1 MTALHGGGEGGFDP
15 GFYADLFAAENRH
28 FWFRGR
34 NRVIEAAISRVV
46 ASLPGGYRVLEVGCG
61 GGNTTRMLQEL
72 CSPASVIGMDLFG
85 DGLRFA
91 RARGVTCVVQGDVN
105 NPPFRVPFELVGMF
119 DVLEHV
125 RDDVAALQ
133 HLQNLLREGGCLVL
147 TVPAHASLWSYFDEA
162 ACHCRRY
169 ECMDLEEKLRATG
182 YEVEYL
188 TEFMMFTYPLV
199 WLQRRWLGR
208 RMARVAGATET
219 VKGELQ
225 IHPLPNA
232 LLGGLQA
239 IETVFVKKRKRLP
252 FGTSILAIARKR
264 GSSCAPQG

>member
-1 MTALHGGGEGGFDP
+1 MSTCNADGEGGFDP
-15 GFYADLFAAENRH
+15 GFYADLFSAEDHH

-34 NRVIEAAISRVV
+34 NRVIKTVISRVV
-46 ASLPGGYRVLEVGCG
+46 ASLPAGYRVLEVGCG
-61 GGNTTRMLQEL
+61 GGNTMRVLQEL

-91 RARGVTCVVQGDVN
+91 RSRGVTCLVQGDVS

-133 HLQNLLREGGCLVL
+133 HLQSLLCEGGCLVL

-169 ECMDLEEKLRATG
+169 ECTDLEEKLRATG

-188 TEFMMFTYPLV
+188 TEFMMFSYPLV

-208 RMARVAGATET
+208 RTARINGTTHA
-219 VKGELQ
+219 VKAELQ

-232 LLGGLQA
+232 VLGGLQGM
-239 IETVFVKKRKRLP
+239 ETVFVKKRKRLP

-264 GSSCAPQG
+264 GSSCVPEG